1 MNNLY
6 CRQYAVRSYILD
18 VHGISIAVEHKR
30 VKNINLA
37 IYPPDGRVRVSAPV
51 RCSRAEILAMIEN
64 RLGWIV
70 AKQAALKA
78 AVPVVES
85 CLAAGEVI
93 SCFGR
98 KHILHL
104 QEKHAPPV
112 VRCDGDRIIMQVRPG
127 ASHVERQ
134 KILENWLRRQLAQV
148 MPGLVAKWAPVVGV
162 DVREWRIRKMKTRWG
177 TCNIT
182 DRRIWLNLELA
193 RLDPVFL
200 EYVLVHEMVHLLE
213 RSHNRRYWG
222 LMERFYPE
230 WRQVRSRL
238 KNMRI

>member
-1 MNNLY
+1 M
-6 CRQYAVRSYILD
+6 RSYILD
-18 VHGISIAVEHKR
+18 VHGISVAVEHKR

-78 AVPVVES
+78 AVLVAGD
-85 CLAAGEVI
+85 CLVDGEVI

-98 KHILHL
+98 KHILHIL
-104 QEKHAPPV
+104 ERHAPPTV
-112 VRCDGDRIIMQVRPG
+112 SCDGDRIIMQVRPG

-148 MPGLVAKWAPVVGV
+148 IPGLDAKWAPVVGV

-213 RSHNRRYWG
+213 RSHNMRYWG
-222 LMERFYPE
+222 LMDRFYPE

-238 KNMRI
+238 KNMKI